1 MFRVSNILWLEK
13 IVFIWFDDVLNIL
26 KKLIKSIFITCSFD
40 NFYRKSLFS
49 HETIEIVNLSVRRF
63 PYLWRIEW
71 KERLNFHQ
79 WIFDGC
85 FRRNSFL
92 SIFQKKKKKNIG
104 SGSRWKINSSISL
117 FLSFSLLFE
126 KKTNLFYHPTV
137 IDSSKKINNEN
148 SIFPSFSLKRILR
161 GNLYN
166 NVIYPSTTNIEVK
179 KNEQDSSRYIPL
191 FLCILV
197 SFFLLF
203 FPLLFLSLILF
214 YIVTFSVG
222 KSSFQ
227 RRKRSRE
234 IFSPG

>member
-1 MFRVSNILWLEK
+1 MI
-13 IVFIWFDDVLNIL
+13 
-26 KKLIKSIFITCSFD
+26 IFIGKVYSRTKRSKSWI
-40 NFYRKSLFS
+40 YRFVDSHICGGLNGRNDWISTNEFSMDAFGEILFS
-49 HETIEIVNLSVRRF
+49 
-63 PYLWRIEW
+63 
-71 KERLNFHQ
+71 Q
-79 WIFDGC
+79 
-85 FRRNSFL
+85 SFK
-92 SIFQKKKKKNIG
+92 KKKKKNIG

-227 RRKRSRE
+227 RRKRLRE

>member
-1 MFRVSNILWLEK
+1 MEGTIEFPPMNFRWMLSAKFFSLNLSKKKRKKTQDLDLDEK
-13 IVFIWFDDVLNIL
+13 STLLFLF
-26 KKLIKSIFITCSFD
+26 
-40 NFYRKSLFS
+40 FS
-49 HETIEIVNLSVRRF
+49 HF
-63 PYLWRIEW
+63 HYYL
-71 KERLNFHQ
+71 K
-79 WIFDGC
+79 
-85 FRRNSFL
+85 
-92 SIFQKKKKKNIG
+92 
-104 SGSRWKINSSISL
+104 
-117 FLSFSLLFE
+117 

-148 SIFPSFSLKRILR
+148 CIFPSFSLKRILR